1 MREAGESPLLN
12 RITTRDRSPPGL
24 GTSPNSRL
32 PGRSTGDEESTAHQR
47 NDDRRE
53 SRFTRSRGCWPCE
66 LARPAGE
73 KGRESGD
80 GKRSKF
86 RFSDLLGARL
96 LSGSWLRP
104 VSQDGA
110 DHPDHESDAHD
121 DPDLAGREVPGKRS
135 AGLIGPGPERL
146 RENAGGLDREADQ
159 SHNLTGRTSHLLT
172 LQGACNA
179 THRTI
184 NSTRINRRVAL
195 TPQKDSDVG
204 QFKSLAW
211 FAREQGIGFGVVLE
225 GFGLGV
231 PRELAAHLQGD
242 VPQVAGI
249 GGAVGDL
256 DVAGWQ
262 GTRLDD
268 RAWACSR

>member
-1 MREAGESPLLN
+1 MRTCRVN
-12 RITTRDRSPPGL
+12 PGKS
-24 GTSPNSRL
+24 G
-32 PGRSTGDEESTAHQR
+32 
-47 NDDRRE
+47 E
-53 SRFTRSRGCWPCE
+53 SRF
-66 LARPAGE
+66 
-73 KGRESGD
+73 
-80 GKRSKF
+80 GKWSKF
-86 RFSDLLGARL
+86 QFSDLLGARL
-96 LSGSWLRP
+96 PSGSWLRP
-104 VSQDGA
+104 VAQHAA
-110 DHPDHESDAHD
+110 DHPDHETDAHD

-135 AGLIGPGPERL
+135 AGLIGPGPEQL
-146 RENAGGLDREADQ
+146 RKNAGDLDREADQ
-159 SHNLTGRTSHLLT
+159 SYNLTGRASHLPT

-179 THRTI
+179 THQTI

-211 FAREQGIGFGVVLE
+211 FAREQGIGFGLVVE

-256 DVAGWQ
+256 DVTGWQ
-262 GTRLDD
+262 GTRLEAVEKVADMGALAVDSLGRLVLKADLAD
-268 RAWACSR
+268 RPVAVREPDTVGVPPK